1 MGIDDMVVVDEKLKV
16 RGIENLRGVDASAMP
31 EIISKNLNH
40 QY

>member
-1 MGIDDMVVVDEKLKV
+1 MAVIDQKLKV
-16 RGIENLRGVDASAMP
+16 CGIENLRGVDTSAMP